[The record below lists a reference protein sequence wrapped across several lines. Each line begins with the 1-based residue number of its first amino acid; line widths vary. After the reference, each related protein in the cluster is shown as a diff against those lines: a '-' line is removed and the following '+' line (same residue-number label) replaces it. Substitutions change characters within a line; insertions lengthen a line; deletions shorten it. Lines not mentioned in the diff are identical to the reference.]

1 MKKKILFIGA
11 HFDDVEL
18 GCGGTIKYFTKKKDI
33 VKILVVSNSEI
44 KNIKNKNIIRNKNK
58 AKQEFLKS
66 ITVLSVKDFSLL
78 NFKTN
83 AIEFNDKLIS
93 QIRNEIDNFKPHLIF
108 THWDKDVHQDHRA
121 IGQATLSAGRHVK
134 SILMYQSN
142 NYISE
147 EEFNGNL
154 FIDISKYFNHKIK
167 SIKCY
172 KSELKRVNNNWL
184 SKIKSKNME
193 NGNKINVKFAE
204 NFKVIK
210 LLY

>member
-18 GCGGTIKYFTKKKDI
+18 GCGGSIKNFTKKKYSI
-33 VKILVVSNSEI
+33 KILVLTHSEI
-44 KNIKNKNIIRNKNK
+44 VNIQNNSIIRDKLQ
-58 AKQEFLKS
+58 AKKEFLNS
-66 ITVLSVKDFSLL
+66 IKILGVKKYQLL
-78 NFKTN
+78 DFKTN
-83 AIEFNDKLIS
+83 KIEFNDKLIS
-93 QIRNEIDNFKPHLIF
+93 KIRKEIDIFKPDIIF
-108 THWDKDVHQDHRA
+108 THWDKDAHQDHRA
-121 IGQATLSAGRHVK
+121 IGQATLSAGRHVP

-147 EEFNGNL
+147 EFFNGNL
-154 FIDISKYFNHKIK
+154 FIDISKSFKDKIK

-172 KSELKRVNNNWL
+172 KTELKRVKNNWIKKVRL
-184 SKIKSKNME
+184 KDNQNGLKIK
-193 NGNKINVKFAE
+193 VKYAE

>member
-18 GCGGTIKYFTKKKDI
+18 GCGGTIKLFIKKKYN
-33 VKILVVSNSEI
+33 VKILILTNSEI
-44 KNIKNKNIIRNKNK
+44 KSLEKNSIIRDKKK
-58 AKQEFLKS
+58 AKKEFLSS
-66 ITVLSVKDFSLL
+66 IKVLGVKNYKLLDFETNSV
-78 NFKTN
+78 
-83 AIEFNDKLIS
+83 IFNDKLIS
-93 QIRNEIDNFKPHLIF
+93 KIRAEIDEFKPNLIF
-108 THWDKDVHQDHRA
+108 THWEKDAHQDHRA
-121 IGQATLSAGRHVK
+121 IGQATLSAGRHIP

-147 EEFNGNL
+147 EDFNGNL
-154 FIDISKYFNHKIK
+154 FIDISKNFKDKIK

-172 KSELKRVNNNWL
+172 KTELNRV
-184 SKIKSKNME
+184 KNAWINKVKTKDSE
-193 NGNKINVKFAE
+193 NGNKINVKYAE